1 MRINNKRQTHGTAA
15 YRATRMRPNIWRFR
29 DGVWVLLLLSTAA
42 CVSTVSTRTVP
53 LGSGS
58 ESLLPGSSITLANR
72 PRPDFAVMISSKMGL
87 GAQFGA
93 IAGAITGASPVT
105 TGNQIVADNH
115 IEDPAPRIGKTLLT
129 ELATTYHLN
138 VVTNAGI
145 VVNSQ
150 KPEAIARRYPGSDSV
165 LDVGTISWGVSY
177 YPTDFSHYRVLYSV
191 KLNLVDT
198 KTGRN
203 IAEAF
208 CARKPEKTPD
218 APTYQ
223 ELLANGAARLK
234 SAINASAQS
243 CLEELRHK
251 LHGV

>member
-1 MRINNKRQTHGTAA
+1 MCVETSTVFPLDVG
-15 YRATRMRPNIWRFR
+15 RFR
-29 DGVWVLLLLSTAA
+29 GGLWIPLLLSATA
-42 CVSTVSTRTVP
+42 CVSAVSTATVP
-53 LGSGS
+53 LGGGS
-58 ESLLPGSSITLANR
+58 ESLLPGKSITLAIR
-72 PRPDFAVMISSKMGL
+72 PRPDFAVVASGRMGRGAPSS
-87 GAQFGA
+87 A

-138 VVTNAGI
+138 VVTNTGI

-150 KPEAIARRYPGSDSV
+150 KLEAIAKRYPGRDLV
-165 LDVGTISWGVSY
+165 LDVGTVSWGVSY
-177 YPTDFSHYRVLYSV
+177 FPTDFSHYRVLYSV

-208 CARKPEKTPD
+208 CARKPEKTQD

-223 ELLANGAARLK
+223 ELLADRAARLK

-243 CLEELRHK
+243 CLEELRNK